1 METFNDLG
9 GIFQRKLIL
18 FCR

>member
-1 METFNDLG
+1 METFNDHV